1 MDLLWNYML
10 FWKITTFTVNKFEV
24 LLDLGV
30 REGLGLGLKGLKWLG
45 FGQEL
50 DYGSG

>member
-1 MDLLWNYML
+1 M
-10 FWKITTFTVNKFEV
+10 
-24 LLDLGV
+24 LDLGV

-50 DYGSG
+50 DYGSGKISVSSDMN